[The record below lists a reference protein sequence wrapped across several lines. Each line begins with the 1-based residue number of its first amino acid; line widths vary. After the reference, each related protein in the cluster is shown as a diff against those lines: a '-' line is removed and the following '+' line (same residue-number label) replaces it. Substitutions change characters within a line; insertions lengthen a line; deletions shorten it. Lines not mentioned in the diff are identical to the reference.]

1 MPRPDDH
8 TNSDPKN
15 GGKPGR
21 TQTTVIA
28 LGYLGRMS
36 EPNSPSFSH
45 RNTIGGVSQDQINND
60 LGSILSGAA
69 SIMNSPA
76 FIGATSA
83 AGTALTTMIITW
95 LRQRRSTVRIKAVH
109 PSGQVYEVEANKL
122 LNPQGYTEHALKI
135 INESQHVEI
144 TEVLTG
150 DIYILQ
156 EGRKTRVV
164 RNDFSSMFSTDI
176 SDFRKRLR
184 EITNT
189 TREEPK
195 SGEETQESP

>member
-1 MPRPDDH
+1 
-8 TNSDPKN
+8 
-15 GGKPGR
+15 
-21 TQTTVIA
+21 
-28 LGYLGRMS
+28 MS